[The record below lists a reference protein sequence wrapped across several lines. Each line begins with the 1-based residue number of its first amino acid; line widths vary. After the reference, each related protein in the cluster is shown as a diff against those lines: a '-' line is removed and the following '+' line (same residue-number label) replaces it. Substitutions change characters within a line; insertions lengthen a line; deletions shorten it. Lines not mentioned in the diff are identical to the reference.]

1 MKILKKFFLFLTK
14 IPIYFYKY
22 FISPF
27 LPHTCKFY
35 PTCSTYFLDSLNN
48 FGFFRGSIIGLKR
61 LIKCNPI
68 NKNNGYDPVPINIK
82 GEIKWLF

>member
-1 MKILKKFFLFLTK
+1 MKILKKFFLFL
-14 IPIYFYKY
+14 IFISIYFYKY